1 MDQEAEKQEVTS
13 VSYQSGK
20 MGIAEGMA
28 IVFTVTFVPVFQ
40 SIWSVTIDRAKGA
53 AWMIPCVNGAVTLC
67 VFLLLL
73 YVMGRVPGDLIDV
86 SRKLLGK
93 PIAMMIGLVYF
104 VHFYV
109 ESALLLRE
117 FSESTLLTA
126 LPYLEFSAAIL
137 FYSSVAAVILYIG
150 IEPLARGTYI
160 VMPFIVFAVAF
171 VLVFSFPKF
180 IFLQLAPWQGPGIG
194 KVLISGIQV
203 SGFNFGL
210 LLLPIL
216 GRSLHNVTT
225 IRYAALY
232 GFGLSV
238 VMRLVMVLGFTLVF
252 GAGVGR
258 EKMLPFF
265 EMTRAVYVSR
275 YLQRIEALFILLWVI
290 AGIVA
295 VAATFYVS
303 IYIIA
308 RLFDLPTLKPLIIP
322 AVLTAAQLAM
332 LPPDITSV
340 LLLHA
345 HLITTWYNIGSLIIP
360 LLIFIAFLMRRKGVK
375 TWSSGS

>member
-1 MDQEAEKQEVTS
+1 M
-13 VSYQSGK
+13 SYQSGK

-28 IVFTVTFVPVFQ
+28 VVFTVTFVPVFQ
-40 SIWSVTIDRAKGA
+40 SIWSVTLDRAKGA
-53 AWMIPCVNGAVTLC
+53 AWMIPGINGLVTMG

-73 YVMGRVPGDLIDV
+73 YVMERVPGDLIDV

-93 PIAMMIGLVYF
+93 PIATIIGIIYF
-104 VHFYV
+104 AHFYA

-117 FSESTLLTA
+117 FSENTLLTA
-126 LPYLEFSAAIL
+126 LPYLEFSAAVL
-137 FYSSVAAVILYIG
+137 FYSAVAVIILYLG

-160 VMPFIVFAVAF
+160 VMPMIVLATL
-171 VLVFSFPKF
+171 LVVVFLYPKF
-180 IFLQLAPWQGPGIG
+180 IFLQLAPWQGPGIE
-194 KVLISGIQV
+194 KILISGVQV

-210 LLLPIL
+210 MLLPIL
-216 GRSLHNVTT
+216 GRSLHNVKT

-232 GFGLSV
+232 GFGISVLMRIVMILS
-238 VMRLVMVLGFTLVF
+238 FTLVY

-258 EKMLPFF
+258 EKILPFF
-265 EMTRAVYVSR
+265 EMTRAVYISR
-275 YLQRIEALFILLWVI
+275 YLQRVEALFILLWVI

-295 VAATFYVS
+295 VAVTLYVS

-308 RLFDLPTLKPLIIP
+308 RLFDLPTLRPLIIP

-332 LPPDITSV
+332 LPPDIASV

-345 HLITTWYNIGSLIIP
+345 NLVTTWYNIGATIIP
-360 LLIFIAFLMRRKGVK
+360 FLLFGIFLVRRKEGK
-375 TWSSGS
+375 TCSSGS

>member
-1 MDQEAEKQEVTS
+1 M
-13 VSYQSGK
+13 SYESGK

-40 SIWSVTIDRAKGA
+40 SIWSITMDLAKGA
-53 AWMIPCVNGAVTLC
+53 SWMVPCINGLVTIG

-73 YVMGRVPGDLIDV
+73 RVMERVPGDLIDI

-93 PIAMMIGLVYF
+93 PITMMIGIVYF
-104 VHFYV
+104 MHFYA

-117 FSESTLLTA
+117 FSENTLLTA

-137 FYSSVAAVILYIG
+137 FYSFVAVVILYLG

-160 VMPFIVFAVAF
+160 VMPMIVLAILLV
-171 VLVFSFPKF
+171 VLFLYPKF
-180 IFLQLAPWQGPGIG
+180 IFLQLAPWQGPGIE
-194 KVLISGIQV
+194 KVLVSGTQL
-203 SGFNFGL
+203 SGFNFGIM
-210 LLLPIL
+210 LLPIL
-216 GRSLHNVTT
+216 GRSLHNAKT

-232 GFGLSV
+232 GFGISVLMRIVMILS
-238 VMRLVMVLGFTLVF
+238 FTLVY

-275 YLQRIEALFILLWVI
+275 YLQRVEALFILLWVI
-290 AGIVA
+290 AGIAAIA
-295 VAATFYVS
+295 VTLYVS
-303 IYIIA
+303 IYIIG
-308 RLFDLPTLKPLIIP
+308 RLFDLPALRPLFIP
-322 AVLTAAQLAM
+322 VVLTAAQLAM

-345 HLITTWYNIGSLIIP
+345 NLVTTWYNIGSIIIP
-360 LLIFIAFLMRRKGVK
+360 LFLFIVFLVRRKEGK
-375 TWSSGS
+375 TCSSGS

>member
-1 MDQEAEKQEVTS
+1 M
-13 VSYQSGK
+13 SYQSGK

-28 IVFTVTFVPVFQ
+28 IVFTVTFIPVFQ

-53 AWMIPCVNGAVTLC
+53 AWMIPCINGLLTIS
-67 VFLLLL
+67 VFMLLL
-73 YVMGRVPGDLIDV
+73 YVMERVPGDLIDV

-93 PIAMMIGLVYF
+93 PIAMVIGLVYF
-104 VHFYV
+104 MHFYA

-117 FSESTLLTA
+117 FSENTLLTA

-137 FYSSVAAVILYIG
+137 FYSFVAVVILYLG

-160 VMPFIVFAVAF
+160 VMPVVVLAVLLV
-171 VLVFSFPKF
+171 VLFLYPKF
-180 IFLQLAPWQGPGIG
+180 IFLQLSPWQGPGLG
-194 KVLISGIQV
+194 KVLISGVQV

-216 GRSLHNVTT
+216 GRSLHNVKT

-232 GFGLSV
+232 GFGLSMF
-238 VMRLVMVLGFTLVF
+238 MRLIMIVSFTLVF

-258 EKMLPFF
+258 EKILPFF

-275 YLQRIEALFILLWVI
+275 YLQRVEALFILLWVI
-290 AGIVA
+290 AGIIAVTVA
-295 VAATFYVS
+295 LYVS

-308 RLFDLPTLKPLIIP
+308 RLFDLPTLRPLIIP

-332 LPPDITSV
+332 IPPDITSV

-345 HLITTWYNIGSLIIP
+345 NLVTTWYNIGSIIIP
-360 LLIFIAFLMRRKGVK
+360 LFLFFVFLVRRKAGK
-375 TWSSGS
+375 KCYCG